1 MQFAYPCMLT
11 PDKEEGAGY
20 VVTFPDVP
28 EAITGA
34 RTREESLYLAQDA
47 LAVALAAYV
56 ENHEEIPVPS
66 PVADGQEVVAVPPVL
81 AAKLAL
87 YLAMR
92 RQRVTRVALAA
103 RLGLSE
109 SAVRKLLNPGHRS
122 HISQVEKALRAV
134 GRYLLIHDGAYNLG
148 AGNSGSLPASSRG
161 RTPRRSR
168 RAGVAEPAR

>member
-11 PDKEEGAGY
+11 PDVEEGVGY

-34 RTREESLYLAQDA
+34 QTREESLYLAENA
-47 LAVALAAYV
+47 LAVALSAYV
-56 ENHEEIPVPS
+56 ENREEIPVPS
-66 PVADGQEVVAVPPVL
+66 PVADGQEVVAVPPIL

-87 YLAMR
+87 YMAMR
-92 RQRVTRVALAA
+92 RQQVTKVALAA

-109 SAVRKLLNPGHRS
+109 SAVRKLLNPDHRS

-134 GRYLLIHDGAYNLG
+134 GRYLLVHDGAYNIH
-148 AGNSGSLPASSRG
+148 AGNSGSLPASLRDRITHGS
-161 RTPRRSR
+161 
-168 RAGVAEPAR
+168 